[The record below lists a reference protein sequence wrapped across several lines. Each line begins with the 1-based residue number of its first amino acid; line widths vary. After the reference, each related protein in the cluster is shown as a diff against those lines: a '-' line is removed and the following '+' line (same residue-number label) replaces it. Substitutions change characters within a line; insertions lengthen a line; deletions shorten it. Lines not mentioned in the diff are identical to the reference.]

1 MGIKRRFFSIKGVC
15 SSPIFS
21 LCLGM
26 VITLTGCT
34 TAASLWRASRDG
46 NVKVVRSLLERGA
59 DANKKDKFGH
69 SPLHYAASE
78 GHTDVV
84 RILLNSGAN
93 VNEKDNSGSTALHS
107 AASKDHSDI
116 AQILLEKGANVNE
129 KNSDGFTALHYATFW
144 CYLDTVAILLDR
156 GANVNEKNNI
166 DYTPLHY
173 AAYHGR
179 ADIVRLLLKG
189 GADPKLKSIMGQT
202 PSALA
207 TRAGHTTIVEMLKEA
222 EEESYMTAMKP
233 IPSVPEKAPVAK
245 PTVKPAPEK
254 EPLKPSVI
262 LPSPQRHD
270 LLQRWA
276 VIIGI
281 SHYYDSRIPSLRY
294 AAADAESFHAWL
306 TSPEGGRYPPSWIK
320 LLVNEQATGR
330 NIKEALFVWLK
341 QAIEEDMVVIFFAG
355 HGSPES
361 PDSPDNLFLLPYDTD
376 YKSIAATAFPMWDIE
391 TALKR
396 FIKAKKVVVIADA
409 CHAGG
414 VGEVFDI
421 ARRDKRGIQVNRI
434 GSKLQHLSTFG
445 EGIAVISASDDKQ
458 FSQEGKQW
466 GGGHGVFSY
475 FLLKGLKGE
484 ADYTKD
490 NQVTL
495 GELIPYLSEHVR
507 RATSNAQSPT
517 VAGKFDP
524 ALTIAR

>member
-1 MGIKRRFFSIKGVC
+1 MNEKDKLGLTALHNTISRRHFDIMR
-15 SSPIFS
+15 I
-21 LCLGM
+21 L
-26 VITLTGCT
+26 I
-34 TAASLWRASRDG
+34 
-46 NVKVVRSLLERGA
+46 ERGA
-59 DANKKDKFGH
+59 NVNVKDRDGLT
-69 SPLHYAASE
+69 PLHYATSD
-78 GHTDVV
+78 GHT
-84 RILLNSGAN
+84 
-93 VNEKDNSGSTALHS
+93 
-107 AASKDHSDI
+107 DI

-129 KNSDGFTALHYATFW
+129 KNSGGFTALHYATFW
-144 CYLDTVAILLDR
+144 GYLDIVPILLDR
-156 GANVNEKNNI
+156 GANVNGKDNI

-189 GADPKLKSIMGQT
+189 GADPKLRDITGQT

-207 TRAGHTTIVEMLKEA
+207 IRKGHTTIVEMLKEA

-270 LLQRWA
+270 ILQRWA

-396 FIKAKKVVVIADA
+396 FIKAKKVVVVADA

-414 VGEVFDI
+414 VGEAFDI
-421 ARRDKRGIQVNRI
+421 ARRDKRGIKVNRI
-434 GSKLQHLSTFG
+434 GSKLQNLSTFG

-490 NQVTL
+490 DQVTL
-495 GELIPYLSEHVR
+495 GELIPYLSEQVR